1 MNLKVVLLGGLA
13 FYVALFL
20 VSFLTGF
27 VVHENI
33 LHEAYQGTTPFWR
46 PELNQDPPDMAA
58 LMPLWIGCGLIGA
71 FIAAYV
77 YHWVRPA
84 LSGSGWQRGVKFGV
98 IAVLFHGIYI
108 LNWSGVFNLPNKIW
122 TWWWLE
128 SIVYLLVGG
137 AALGWAAQKIAP
149 AGN

>member
-1 MNLKVVLLGGLA
+1 MNLKVILVGGVV

-20 VSFLTGF
+20 VSFLTGY
-27 VVHENI
+27 VVHQNI
-33 LHEAYQGTTPFWR
+33 LHEAYLGTPAFWR

-58 LMPLWIGCGLIGA
+58 LMPLWVTCGLIGSFITA
-71 FIAAYV
+71 FI

-84 LSGSGWQRGVKFGV
+84 LSGAGWQRGLKFGV

-122 TWWWLE
+122 IWWWLE
-128 SIVYLLVGG
+128 SIVYLLVGS
-137 AALGWAAQKIAP
+137 AALGWAVQKLAP
-149 AGN
+149 ASN